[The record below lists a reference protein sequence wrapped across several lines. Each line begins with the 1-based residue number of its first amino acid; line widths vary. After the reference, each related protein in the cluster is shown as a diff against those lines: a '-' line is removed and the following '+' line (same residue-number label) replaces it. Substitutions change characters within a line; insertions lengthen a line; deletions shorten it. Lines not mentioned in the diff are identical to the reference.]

1 MRDGN
6 LSRAILRYIFRDEPI
21 VKRREGSQAKVP
33 CRCRQ
38 RSLSIPWK
46 KLACLTERL
55 TSSRIFRG
63 NIEPGKKRSHI
74 GSTQGKQRKRN
85 RMTCSELDRLVSQPG
100 QCIQQNLRVFKDG
113 AKRVATVSTQD
124 GEPDIDCNQAG
135 TQLQKEALL
144 FFG

>member
-6 LSRAILRYIFRDEPI
+6 ISVAILRHVFRDEPI

-38 RSLSIPWK
+38 GALAISCG

-55 TSSRIFRG
+55 TSSRIFRW
-63 NIEPGKKRSHI
+63 NVKPGKECSHI
-74 GSTQGKQRKRN
+74 GSAEGKQRKRN
-85 RMTCSELDRLVSQPG
+85 RMTSSQLDRLVSQPG
-100 QCIQQNLRVFKDG
+100 QCIPRDLRVFKDG

-124 GEPDIDCNQAG
+124 GEPDIDGNQAG
-135 TQLQKEALL
+135 T
-144 FFG
+144 